1 MANPPSAPEDGGL
14 GARGANCV
22 ADAIAKRGDALD
34 LNRLFMQTPLPM
46 VLVCNDLH
54 VQAANPAGQLIP
66 AGGSPTCAA
75 HPSPTRYLPGS
86 ALSSTSARLHCFAIR
101 R

>member
-1 MANPPSAPEDGGL
+1 MGDL
-14 GARGANCV
+14 VRGELNCV

-54 VQAANPAGQLIP
+54 VQAANPAGQLYP
-66 AGGSPTCAA
+66 RRRVADLRSSRSSSGVLRSTPRPTSRTASDRSITDC
-75 HPSPTRYLPGS
+75 
-86 ALSSTSARLHCFAIR
+86 
-101 R
+101 

>member
-1 MANPPSAPEDGGL
+1 MGDLVPEEL
-14 GARGANCV
+14 NCV

-34 LNRLFMQTPLPM
+34 LNRLFMRTPVPM

-54 VQAANPAGQLIP
+54 VHSAKPAGQLIP

-86 ALSSTSARLHCFAIR
+86 ALSSTSAGLHCFAIR